1 MTERERLRDAATD
14 RDRRFRVPDG
24 VGLVLFVAVGAAVLV
39 GVFGGSRWAARERAP
54 VLYDLYDRQFLP
66 CNPQAGVPADDGSC
80 SCSD

>member
-39 GVFGGSRWAARERAP
+39 GVFGGSR
-54 VLYDLYDRQFLP
+54 
-66 CNPQAGVPADDGSC
+66 
-80 SCSD
+80 